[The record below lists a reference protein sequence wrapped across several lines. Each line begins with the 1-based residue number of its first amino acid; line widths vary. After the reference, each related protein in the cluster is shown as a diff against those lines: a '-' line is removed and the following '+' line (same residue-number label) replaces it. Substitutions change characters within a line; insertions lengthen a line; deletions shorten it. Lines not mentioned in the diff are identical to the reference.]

1 MFNQQVY
8 ILNTF
13 RIILDALCI
22 ILAGYGAK
30 YGVMYYVPDVAW
42 HMEENYF
49 LASILIV
56 MILNNYLMGVLGMY
70 GDRKY
75 SGFYG
80 IILPASKSIVLCF
93 TVLAGTIFVLHPAHY
108 PRSFLIL
115 FAFFSLILIICIKHL
130 TLYYN
135 KFRQGKGYNVRNVLI
150 VANSGRGEIVK
161 KLLDSQVSWGHK
173 VVGLIDSNVVDP
185 AWSLDNLPEI
195 IKQKAIDEVFFAFD
209 GNRSVD
215 LSAYLDFCRQVGVA
229 VKILPAL
236 WQPETH
242 QWSIDT
248 LQGVPFFTMHT
259 TNFDANGIMYKRI
272 MDLCGGTVG
281 FLIFLLLYP
290 FVAVALKMDSPG
302 PVLFKQKRVGQNGR
316 VFGLYKFRSM
326 CQDAEARKQ
335 ELMDRNEMNGLMF
348 KMTDDPRITKVGR
361 FLRSTSLDEFPQFI
375 NVLKGE
381 MSLVGTRPPTLD
393 EVEKYQSWHL
403 KRIAAKPGITGLW
416 QVSGRNKINDFDEV
430 VKLDCRYLDQWR
442 FSDDVKILFRTVAVV
457 LKRKG
462 AV

>member
-22 ILAGYGAK
+22 ILAGYAAK
-30 YGVMYYVPDVAW
+30 YSVMYYVPDVAW
-42 HMEENYF
+42 DMDENYF
-49 LASILIV
+49 LASVLIV
-56 MILNNYLMGVLGMY
+56 MVLNNYLMGVLGMY

-80 IILPASKSIVLCF
+80 IILPVFKSVLLC
-93 TVLAGTIFVLHPAHY
+93 VIALAGTVFVLHPAHY
-108 PRSFLIL
+108 PRSFLVL
-115 FAFFSLILIICIKHL
+115 FALFSLVLIICIKQL
-130 TLYYN
+130 TQYYSELGH
-135 KFRQGKGYNVRNVLI
+135 GKGYNVRNVLI

-161 KLLDSQVSWGHK
+161 QILDAQVSWGHK
-173 VVGLIDSNVVDP
+173 VVGIIDSNMEDP
-185 AWSLDNLPEI
+185 EWSLENLPEI
-195 IKQKAIDEVFFAFD
+195 ITHKAIDEVFFAFD

-215 LSAYLDFCRQVGVA
+215 LSVYLDFCRKVGVA

-236 WQPETH
+236 WKPGTH
-242 QWSIDT
+242 QWSVDS

-272 MDLCGGTVG
+272 MDLVGGTVG
-281 FLIFLLLYP
+281 FLIFMVSYP
-290 FVAVALKMDSPG
+290 FVAVAIKLDSPG

-316 VFGLYKFRSM
+316 VFGVYKFRSM
-326 CQDAEARKQ
+326 YQDAEERKK
-335 ELMDRNEMNGLMF
+335 ELMDKNEMNGLMF
-348 KMTDDPRITKVGR
+348 KIADDPRITRVGN
-361 FLRSTSLDEFPQFI
+361 FLRKTSLDEFPQFI

-393 EVEKYQSWHL
+393 EVEKYQVWHL
-403 KRIAAKPGITGLW
+403 KRMAAKPGITGLW

-430 VKLDCRYLDQWR
+430 VKLDCQYLDQWR
-442 FSDDVKILFRTVAVV
+442 FSDDVMILLRTVAVV